1 MYDTNTPSLDADA
14 FLETVDKGIQ
24 CTDPAERQTYF
35 ADAQKMAIDSNTM
48 IPLISQQALFIYN
61 EDYLDDDA
69 FFASVYIK
77 PNELK

>member
-1 MYDTNTPSLDADA
+1 MYDTNNPSLDADA

-35 ADAQKMAIDSNTM
+35 A
-48 IPLISQQALFIYN
+48 
-61 EDYLDDDA
+61 
-69 FFASVYIK
+69 SVYIK